1 MVLMLGHVRKP
12 SANFRVLL
20 PLLASL
26 PFGVSLLRSSFC
38 ALPPPIL
45 SPPPRCRR
53 RAALGSADFCRCA
66 ADLCRWCAVDF
77 RIWIFGSGKIRVTA
91 FGGSVVAVG
100 FFLMVVL
107 QKTGLENWGRE
118 NFGKVF

>member
-53 RAALGSADFCRCA
+53 RAALGSADS
-66 ADLCRWCAVDF
+66 CRWCAVDF

-100 FFLMVVL
+100 FFPD
-107 QKTGLENWGRE
+107 GGASENRT
-118 NFGKVF
+118 